1 MKQSDIGLIESLNE
15 EVDKIQRH
23 GCIVPR
29 VEMGTK
35 DFLDTIAIINRQKE
49 KIEEV
54 EEVEAENR
62 GLSICLDSAV
72 KTALEIKSK
81 ALTEYVTELEKRLI
95 AGGLGIAFVRTQMYK
110 LLKEMTEGKDE

>member
-35 DFLDTIAIINRQKE
+35 DFLDTVAIINRQKAE
-49 KIEEV
+49 IEWL
-54 EEVEAENR
+54 EEENR
-62 GLSICLDSAV
+62 RMKKYYFTHDYHECHNEAIREFS
-72 KTALEIKSK
+72 E
-81 ALTEYVTELEKRLI
+81 RLKN
-95 AGGLGIAFVRTQMYK
+95 K
-110 LLKEMTEGKDE
+110 LLSKGFYPVIFKNSINEVCEEMTEGNDE